1 MSSLNLR
8 RLMRAKG
15 IGNKALSEKASIPI
29 GTLNKIIYG
38 ETTNPSL
45 EMLTALA
52 QALECTLD
60 DLIDDNFFCNSSI
73 NSAPINENETQLL
86 ALFRQLN
93 GEGQDK
99 LIDNCRD
106 LVASGRYIKNDEFGL
121 VGEKEA

>member
-1 MSSLNLR
+1 
-8 RLMRAKG
+8 MRAKG

-45 EMLTALA
+45 ETLTALA